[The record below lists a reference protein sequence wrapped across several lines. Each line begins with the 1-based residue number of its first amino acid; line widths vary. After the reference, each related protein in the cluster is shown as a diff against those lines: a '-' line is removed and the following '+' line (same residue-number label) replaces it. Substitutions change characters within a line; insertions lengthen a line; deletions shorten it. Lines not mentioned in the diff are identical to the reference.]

1 MEGGLHIDPKVASSQ
16 EKKNNYYAKYQV
28 QVCISAS
35 TLQSK
40 IISRNTKKLII
51 EVNLKAKAL

>member
-16 EKKNNYYAKYQV
+16 GKKIIIMQNTKCKFALLQV
-28 QVCISAS
+28 LFSN
-35 TLQSK
+35 K